1 MVTEAMATELSTAN
15 LDPKTQAAK
24 PPSNWS
30 VLSTRLAS
38 ERTLMAALRTSLS
51 LIGFGFTIYKFF
63 ESMRTTLGEGG
74 PIRVHGPRR
83 LGLTLVALGVLVLV
97 GGTCQHWLFLKR
109 LRKETGQEFPVSVS
123 LIAAV
128 VLALTGVVVF
138 VTILVRI

>member
-1 MVTEAMATELSTAN
+1 MVTEAMATEVLTEN
-15 LDPKTQAAK
+15 LDPKTQVVQK
-24 PPSNWS
+24 PSNWT

-63 ESMRTTLGEGG
+63 ESMRTTLGEGS

-97 GGTCQHWLFLKR
+97 GGACQHWLFLKR
-109 LRKETGQEFPVSVS
+109 LTSESSQEFPVSIS

-128 VLALTGVVVF
+128 LLALTGVVVF

>member
-1 MVTEAMATELSTAN
+1 MVTDAMATEISTGK

-24 PPSNWS
+24 KPSNWS

-63 ESMRTTLGEGG
+63 EAMRTTLGEGG

-97 GGTCQHWLFLKR
+97 GGACQHWLFLKR

-128 VLALTGVVVF
+128 LLALTGVVVF

>member
-1 MVTEAMATELSTAN
+1 MATEISTEH
-15 LDPKTQAAK
+15 LDPKTQAK
-24 PPSNWS
+24 KPSNWS

-38 ERTLMAALRTSLS
+38 ERPLRAALRTSLS

-63 ESMRTTLGEGG
+63 ESVRTTLGEGG

-97 GGTCQHWLFLKR
+97 GGACQHWLFLKS
-109 LRKETGQEFPVSVS
+109 LRRETGQEFPVSVS

-128 VLALTGVVVF
+128 LLALTGVVVF